1 MKTGESPS
9 VPLGINMPQIG
20 DARIRSSMQLP
31 SEPIDILICG
41 GGSAGCV
48 LASRLSEDPA
58 TRVLLCEAG
67 RDVTPSDIPDV
78 LASPYPGRTY
88 FQQEWLWGS
97 LQASRGDSGTNQ
109 PTEPWFYEQARLLGG
124 GSSINGICANRGS
137 PYDYDEWAAIGA
149 HGWSWSEVL
158 PYFKKLETD
167 ADFGEPLH
175 GQSGPLPI
183 QRHRKKDW
191 TDYTRTMADI
201 FADMGYALQEDQNG
215 AWSDGVFPTTF
226 NVDADGRRGSAALKY
241 LSPEVRRRPNL
252 TVLTE
257 TPLDRLEINGGR
269 VEAAHFTRNDAPF
282 SVTARQVIVS
292 AGALQSPVM
301 LMKSG
306 IGPGAHLT
314 DHGIE
319 VKIDRPGVG
328 ENLQEHPNIGISG
341 YLRSSARLQS
351 SEVHHLQAL
360 LRYSSNIE
368 GIPPGDMHVAIAARG
383 GWHAVGQ
390 RIGTLGF
397 WVNKSYSTGRVR
409 LSSSSDRRSDID
421 FRMLSDPRD
430 MARLKEGFRIGVRAM
445 TAAKKAGV
453 VLEVFPSGYSPRIR
467 ELLRPTTRNAA
478 IAGVAAPLMDASNA
492 VRKKIMAYAIGTEYT
507 AEELAADDTLLEA
520 HLRKRVNGTW
530 HPCGSCRMGDPSDR
544 MAVTDPSARVIGVE
558 GLRVCDASLMP
569 TVPCANLNVPVLMIA
584 EKTAAT
590 IRAGG

>member
-1 MKTGESPS
+1 ME
-9 VPLGINMPQIG
+9 
-20 DARIRSSMQLP
+20 LP
-31 SEPIDILICG
+31 SEPVDFLIVG
-41 GGSAGCV
+41 GGSAGCA
-48 LASRLSEDPA
+48 LACRLSEDPA
-58 TRVLLCEAG
+58 TRVVLAEAG
-67 RDVTPSDIPDV
+67 RDVTPADIPAV

-88 FQQEWLWGS
+88 FQSEWLWGS

-149 HGWSWSEVL
+149 HGWSWPDVL

-167 ADFGEPLH
+167 SDFGEPLH
-175 GQSGPLPI
+175 GKSGPVPI
-183 QRHRKKDW
+183 QRHRRRDW
-191 TDYTRTMADI
+191 TGYTSAMAKI
-201 FADMGYALQEDQNG
+201 FADMGYAMQEDQNG
-215 AWSDGVFPTTF
+215 TWADGVFPTTF
-226 NVDADGRRGSAALKY
+226 NVDPNGRRGSAALVY

-257 TPLDRLEINGGR
+257 TPLDRLAISGGR
-269 VEAAHFTRNDAPF
+269 VEAAHFTRNGEPL
-282 SVTARQVIVS
+282 SLSARQVIVS
-292 AGALQSPVM
+292 AGALQSPVV

-306 IGPGAHLT
+306 IGPGAHLAES
-314 DHGIE
+314 G
-319 VKIDRPGVG
+319 VAVQVDRPGVG
-328 ENLQEHPNIGISG
+328 ENLQEHPNIGVSG
-341 YLRSSARLQS
+341 YLHSSARLPS
-351 SEVHHLQAL
+351 REVHHLQAL
-360 LRYSSNIE
+360 LRYSSRMD

-409 LSSSSDRRSDID
+409 LPSSPDKRAEID

-430 MARLKEGFRIGVRAM
+430 MVRLKEAFRIGVRAM
-445 TAAKKAGV
+445 MAAKQAGV
-453 VLEVFPSGYSPRIR
+453 VLDVFPSGYSPRIR
-467 ELLRPTTRNAA
+467 ELTRPSTRNAA
-478 IAGVAAPLMDASNA
+478 ITAVAAPLMD
-492 VRKKIMAYAIGTEYT
+492 RITGIRQKIMNFAVGTEYT

-520 HLRKRVNGTW
+520 HLRRRVNGTW

-544 MAVTDPSARVIGVE
+544 MAVTDPHARVIGVE

-569 TVPCANLNVPVLMIA
+569 TVPCANLNIPVLMIA

>member
-1 MKTGESPS
+1 M
-9 VPLGINMPQIG
+9 
-20 DARIRSSMQLP
+20 DLP
-31 SEPIDILICG
+31 SEPFDILIAG
-41 GGSAGCV
+41 GGSAGCA

-97 LQASRGDSGTNQ
+97 LLASRGDSGTNQ

-149 HGWSWSEVL
+149 HGWAWTDVL
-158 PYFKKLETD
+158 PFFKKLESD
-167 ADFGEPLH
+167 SDYGEPMH
-175 GQSGPLPI
+175 GQSGPVPI
-183 QRHRKKDW
+183 QRHRQQDW
-191 TDYTRTMADI
+191 TGYTRAMAKI
-201 FADMGYALQEDQNG
+201 FCDMGYAMQEDQNG
-215 AWSDGVFPTTF
+215 PWTDGVFPTTF
-226 NVDADGRRGSAALKY
+226 NVDPNGRRGSAALVY
-241 LSPEVRRRPNL
+241 LSPQVRKRSNL

-257 TPLDRLEINGGR
+257 TPLDRLEISGGR
-269 VEAAHFTRNDAPF
+269 VQAAHFMRDGAPF
-282 SVTARQVIVS
+282 RVTARQIIVS
-292 AGALQSPVM
+292 AGALQSPVV

-306 IGPGAHLT
+306 IGPGAHLAE
-314 DHGIE
+314 HGIE
-319 VKIDRPGVG
+319 VQLDRPGVG
-328 ENLQEHPNIGISG
+328 QNLQEHPNIGISG
-341 YLRSSARLQS
+341 YLAASARLPS
-351 SEVHHLQAL
+351 REVHHLQAL
-360 LRYSSNIE
+360 LRYSSHID

-409 LSSSSDRRSDID
+409 LSPSPDKRSDID

-430 MARLKEGFRIGVRAM
+430 MARLKQAFRIGVRAM
-445 TAAKKAGV
+445 NTAKQAGA
-453 VLEVFPSGYSPRIR
+453 VLDVFPSGYSPRIR
-467 ELLRPTTRNAA
+467 ELTRPGKRNAA
-478 IAGVAAPLMDASNA
+478 ITAVAAPLMDASNA
-492 VRKKIMAYAIGTEYT
+492 IRRKVMTYAVGTEYT
-507 AEELAADDTLLEA
+507 ADELAADDTLLEA

-530 HPCGSCRMGDPSDR
+530 HPCGTCRMGDPSDR
-544 MAVTDPSARVIGVE
+544 MAVTDPSARVIGVD

-569 TVPCANLNVPVLMIA
+569 TVPCANLNIPVLMIA

-590 IRAGG
+590 IRAGN

>member
-1 MKTGESPS
+1 MD
-9 VPLGINMPQIG
+9 L
-20 DARIRSSMQLP
+20 SSDPVDFLV
-31 SEPIDILICG
+31 IG
-41 GGSAGCV
+41 GGSAGCA
-48 LASRLSEDPA
+48 LASRLSEDPS

-67 RDVTPSDIPDV
+67 RDVTPSNIPSV

-149 HGWSWSEVL
+149 HGWGWSDVL
-158 PYFKKLETD
+158 PYFKKLESD
-167 ADFGEPLH
+167 ADYGEPLH
-175 GQSGPLPI
+175 GKSGPVPI
-183 QRHRKKDW
+183 QRHRQKDW
-191 TDYTRTMADI
+191 TAYTSVMAKI
-201 FADMGYALQEDQNG
+201 FTDMGYAMHEDQNG
-215 AWSDGVFPTTF
+215 PWADGVFPTTF
-226 NVDADGRRGSAALKY
+226 NVDPNGTRGSAALVY
-241 LSPEVRRRPNL
+241 LSPEVRKRPNL

-257 TPLDRLEINGGR
+257 SPLDRLVISGGR
-269 VEAAHFTRNDAPF
+269 VEAARFTRNDGESF
-282 SVTARQVIVS
+282 SVAARQTIVS
-292 AGALQSPVM
+292 AGALQSPVV
-301 LMKSG
+301 LTRSG
-306 IGPGAHLT
+306 IGPGAHLSE
-314 DHGIE
+314 HGIA
-319 VKIDRPGVG
+319 VQIDRPGVG

-341 YLRSSARLQS
+341 YLHSSARLMS
-351 SEVHHLQAL
+351 REVHHLQAL
-360 LRYSSNIE
+360 LRYSSNID

-409 LSSSSDRRSDID
+409 LSASPDKRSDID

-430 MARLKEGFRIGVRAM
+430 MARLKEAFRIGVRAM
-445 TAAKKAGV
+445 TAAQRAGV
-453 VLEVFPSGYSPRIR
+453 VLDVFPSGYSPRIR
-467 ELLRPTTRNAA
+467 ELTRPGKRNAA
-478 IAGVAAPLMDASNA
+478 ITAVAAPLMDRSDAIRRKVMTYA
-492 VRKKIMAYAIGTEYT
+492 VGTEYS
-507 AEELAADDTLLEA
+507 AETLAADDTLLEG

-544 MAVTDPSARVIGVE
+544 MAVTDPAARVIGVE

-569 TVPCANLNVPVLMIA
+569 TVPCANLNIPVLMIA

-590 IRAGG
+590 IRAER

>member
-1 MKTGESPS
+1 MDLS
-9 VPLGINMPQIG
+9 
-20 DARIRSSMQLP
+20 
-31 SEPIDILICG
+31 SEPVDFLIVG
-41 GGSAGCV
+41 GGSAGCA

-67 RDVTPSDIPDV
+67 PDVTPSNIPSV
-78 LASPYPGRTY
+78 LSSPYPGRTY

-149 HGWSWSEVL
+149 HGWSWPDVL

-167 ADFGEPLH
+167 ADYGEPLH
-175 GQSGPLPI
+175 GKSGPVPI
-183 QRHRKKDW
+183 QRHRPETW
-191 TDYTRTMADI
+191 TGYTRAMAKI
-201 FADMGYALQEDQNG
+201 FADMGYAMQEDQNG
-215 AWSDGVFPTTF
+215 PWADGVFPTTF
-226 NVDADGRRGSAALKY
+226 NVDPNGTRGSAALVY

-257 TPLDRLEINGGR
+257 SPLDRLVIAGGR
-269 VEAAHFTRNDAPF
+269 VEAACFTRNNGESF
-282 SVTARQVIVS
+282 SVTARQVVVS
-292 AGALQSPVM
+292 AGALQSPVV
-301 LMKSG
+301 LMRSG
-306 IGPGAHLT
+306 IGPAAHLSE
-314 DHGIE
+314 HGIE
-319 VKIDRPGVG
+319 VQVDRPGVG

-341 YLRSSARLQS
+341 YLHPSARLQS
-351 SEVHHLQAL
+351 REVHHLQAL
-360 LRYSSNIE
+360 LRYSSNID

-397 WVNKSYSTGRVR
+397 WVNRSYSTGRVR
-409 LSSSSDRRSDID
+409 LSSSPDKRSDID

-430 MARLKEGFRIGVRAM
+430 MARLKEAFRIGVRAM
-445 TAAKKAGV
+445 TAAKAAGV
-453 VLEVFPSGYSPRIR
+453 VLDVFPSGYSPRIR
-467 ELLRPTTRNAA
+467 ELTRPSTRNAA
-478 IAGVAAPLMDASNA
+478 ITAVAAPLMDRSNGI
-492 VRKKIMAYAIGTEYT
+492 RQKIMTYAVGTEHS
-507 AEELAADDTLLEA
+507 AETLAADDTLLEA
-520 HLRKRVNGTW
+520 HLRRRVNGTW
-530 HPCGSCRMGDPSDR
+530 HPCGTCRMGDPSDR
-544 MAVTDPSARVIGVE
+544 SAVTDPNARVIGVE

-569 TVPCANLNVPVLMIA
+569 TAPSANLNIPVLMIA

>member
-1 MKTGESPS
+1 MDLS
-9 VPLGINMPQIG
+9 
-20 DARIRSSMQLP
+20 
-31 SEPIDILICG
+31 SEPADFLIIG
-41 GGSAGCV
+41 GGSAGCA

-67 RDVTPSDIPDV
+67 PDVTPSNIPSV
-78 LASPYPGRTY
+78 LSSPYPGRTY

-149 HGWSWSEVL
+149 HGWSWPEVL

-167 ADFGEPLH
+167 ADYGEPLH
-175 GQSGPLPI
+175 GKSGPVPI
-183 QRHRKKDW
+183 QRHRPETW
-191 TDYTRTMADI
+191 TGYTRAMAKI
-201 FADMGYALQEDQNG
+201 FADMGYAMQEDQNG
-215 AWSDGVFPTTF
+215 PWADGVFPTTF
-226 NVDADGRRGSAALKY
+226 NVDPNGTRGSAALVY

-257 TPLDRLEINGGR
+257 SPLDRLVIAGGR
-269 VEAAHFTRNDAPF
+269 VEAACFTRNNGESF
-282 SVTARQVIVS
+282 SVTARQVVVS
-292 AGALQSPVM
+292 AGALQSPVV
-301 LMKSG
+301 LLRSG
-306 IGPGAHLT
+306 IGPAAHLSE
-314 DHGIE
+314 HGIE
-319 VKIDRPGVG
+319 VQVDRPGVG

-341 YLRSSARLQS
+341 YLHPSARLQS
-351 SEVHHLQAL
+351 REVHHLQAL
-360 LRYSSNIE
+360 LRYSSNID

-397 WVNKSYSTGRVR
+397 WVNRSYSTGRVR
-409 LSSSSDRRSDID
+409 LSSSPDKRSDID

-430 MARLKEGFRIGVRAM
+430 MARLKEAFRIGVRAM
-445 TAAKKAGV
+445 TAAKAAGV
-453 VLEVFPSGYSPRIR
+453 VLDVFPSGYSPRIR
-467 ELLRPTTRNAA
+467 ELTRPSTRNAA
-478 IAGVAAPLMDASNA
+478 ITAVAAPLMDRSNGI
-492 VRKKIMAYAIGTEYT
+492 RQKIMTYAVGTEHS
-507 AEELAADDTLLEA
+507 AETLAADDTLLEA
-520 HLRKRVNGTW
+520 HLRRRVNGTW
-530 HPCGSCRMGDPSDR
+530 HPCGTCRMGDPSDR
-544 MAVTDPSARVIGVE
+544 SAVTDPNARVIGVE

-569 TVPCANLNVPVLMIA
+569 TAPSANLNIPVLMIA